1 MGVNIGKQERT
12 YNSILEVLVTLRKK
26 YPSSWITNVDV
37 ARKTGIH
44 PATATRYLNNL
55 WRRGEV
61 LRARTVGKSLAYR
74 RILPGEDLER
84 YKTDSPEKH
93 AWQAFVR
100 PTKGKVN
107 T

>member
-37 ARKTGIH
+37 ARKTGLH
-44 PATATRYLNNL
+44 PATAARYLNNL
-55 WRRGEV
+55 WREGKV
-61 LRARTVGKSLAYR
+61 LRARAFGNGWGWR
-74 RILPGEDLER
+74 RVLPNEDLGPYE
-84 YKTDSPEKH
+84 TDSPEKH

-100 PTKGKVN
+100 PTKGRVN